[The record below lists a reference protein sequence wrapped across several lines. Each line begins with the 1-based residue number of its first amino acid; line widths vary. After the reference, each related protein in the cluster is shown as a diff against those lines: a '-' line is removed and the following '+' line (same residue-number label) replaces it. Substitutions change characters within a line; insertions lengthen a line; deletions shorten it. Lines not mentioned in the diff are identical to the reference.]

1 MITGRKDFM
10 QAVKIG
16 TFHLVVRCVRRS
28 FLQGFDEYSGK
39 DYSHRKSWITDK
51 IKRLLEVFAIV
62 VAGVTVL
69 DNHFHLVYRD
79 CLVLFKNLTPF
90 QLVVRWLKIHPTKE
104 MRNEKRSYYTAKAFD
119 WKVIL
124 EAEIERKLLKKYLTT
139 RTHRTQR

>member
-28 FLQGFDEYSGK
+28 FLQGFV
-39 DYSHRKSWITDK
+39 I
-51 IKRLLEVFAIV
+51 
-62 VAGVTVL
+62 AGVTVM
-69 DNHFHLVYRD
+69 DNHFHLVYRNGPD
-79 CLVLFKNLTPF
+79 LFKNLTPF